1 MKSKKKVGYKLSV
14 LYCSFNNDKMDRYI
28 DMNSISTIDRMI
40 YRRRKAKEEKRRI
53 WVVNFF
59 GESIDLELLL
69 IEKEKGGGGLQKKI
83 NCKAS

>member
-1 MKSKKKVGYKLSV
+1 
-14 LYCSFNNDKMDRYI
+14 
-28 DMNSISTIDRMI
+28 MNSISTIDRMI

-69 IEKEKGGGGLQKKI
+69 IEKEKGGGVQKRIK
-83 NCKAS
+83 K

>member
-1 MKSKKKVGYKLSV
+1 VG
-14 LYCSFNNDKMDRYI
+14 RYI
-28 DMNSISTIDRMI
+28 DLHSISTIDRMI

-69 IEKEKGGGGLQKKI
+69 IEKEKGGGGVQKRIK
-83 NCKAS
+83 K

>member
-59 GESIDLELLL
+59 WGIYRFGITIDRER
-69 IEKEKGGGGLQKKI
+69 ERGWGVQKRIK
-83 NCKAS
+83 K